1 MKGDKIGEFEEFA
14 LLAVSALNDEPYGAR
29 IQRFMEAHTGRRV
42 TIGAVYA
49 ALARLEAKGYVR
61 SGLGEALAVRGGKAR
76 RFYTVTAAGTK
87 ALRDLRR
94 VRERMWH
101 AIETAGRS

>member
-14 LLAVSALNDEPYGAR
+14 LLAVSALKPEPYGAT
-29 IQRFMEAHTGRRV
+29 IQQFMEAHTGRRV

-61 SGLGEALAVRGGKAR
+61 SDLGDAMPVRGGKAR
-76 RFYTVTAAGTK
+76 RFYEVTGDGTK

-94 VRERMWH
+94 VRDRMWQ
-101 AIETAGRS
+101 AIESASRS

>member
-1 MKGDKIGEFEEFA
+1 MGEFEEFA
-14 LLAVSALNDEPYGAR
+14 LLAVSALKDEPYGAP

-49 ALARLEAKGYVR
+49 ALARLDAKGYVR
-61 SGLGEALAVRGGKAR
+61 SGLGEALPVRGGKAR
-76 RFYTVTAAGTK
+76 RFYAVTADGTR
-87 ALRDLRR
+87 ALKDLRR

-101 AIETAGRS
+101 VIESAGRS